1 MIRPAANPDL
11 MESTFERRAWIWDD
25 SSEEPVEIDPKE
37 ASREELVEALENT
50 RREVYE
56 LEMELT
62 NRIERLQRE
71 IERLQGRPK

>member
-1 MIRPAANPDL
+1 MIRPGANAGR
-11 MESTFERRAWIWDD
+11 MESAFERRAWIWDD
-25 SSEEPVEIDPKE
+25 SREEPVEIDPTE

-62 NRIERLQRE
+62 NRIDRLQME
-71 IERLQGRPK
+71 IERLQGGH